1 MPRETPEP
9 STTNNR
15 YLLIKYGGL
24 AMQWLIVL
32 LLTVLGG
39 KKIDQWLKFK
49 KPIFIWILP
58 VIGIIGLLYVVI
70 KDTSPSK
77 NK

>member
-1 MPRETPEP
+1 MPLETPDP
-9 STTNNR
+9 SQNNNR

-39 KKIDQWLKFK
+39 RKMDQWLKFK
-49 KPIFIWILP
+49 KPIFTWLLP
-58 VIGIIGLLYVVI
+58 VIGIIALLYSVI
-70 KDTSPSK
+70 KDTSPTK